1 MDKVCEF
8 CDEWAGGQSNSFR
21 LNFSQELLPSR
32 TLASTEHFKI
42 VVGLGALREGYLLVL
57 PSAHIRCMGYLSQPE
72 HFLELACILKKIRE
86 VCEAHYQSPL
96 IFFEHG
102 NYSDD
107 KPGGS
112 CLDHAHIHCL
122 PLTQSISQ
130 ILDTQ
135 LSGHPIQQLM
145 ELRKPIL
152 AQKSYLF
159 VENQAGQRFAYLVP
173 DHLPSQYMR
182 RIWASLVAKDDLW
195 DWDVFLGKEN
205 ILKTYQELRP
215 YFNGHF

>member
-1 MDKVCEF
+1 
-8 CDEWAGGQSNSFR
+8 
-21 LNFSQELLPSR
+21 
-32 TLASTEHFKI
+32 
-42 VVGLGALREGYLLVL
+42 
-57 PSAHIRCMGYLSQPE
+57 
-72 HFLELACILKKIRE
+72 
-86 VCEAHYQSPL
+86 
-96 IFFEHG
+96 
-102 NYSDD
+102 
-107 KPGGS
+107 
-112 CLDHAHIHCL
+112 
-122 PLTQSISQ
+122 
-130 ILDTQ
+130 
-135 LSGHPIQQLM
+135 M